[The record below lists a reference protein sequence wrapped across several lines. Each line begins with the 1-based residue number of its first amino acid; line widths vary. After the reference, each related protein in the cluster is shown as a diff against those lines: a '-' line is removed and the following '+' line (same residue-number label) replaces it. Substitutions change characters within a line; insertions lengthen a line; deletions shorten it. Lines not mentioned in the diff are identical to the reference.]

1 MFLTTIATL
10 GSIVVVV
17 ARMPTSTIALIQE
30 ALDAASWDLK
40 HWTAIL
46 PFDISSSDSS
56 GALVDSQIPDLFE
69 YAKPMYRGQ
78 KVYFAGKYNMESVRN
93 GGSGSSFG
101 KEAAGWRELLMD
113 LELAG
118 MKQGFHLVGNGG
130 GQKRH
135 IVCRGSRMYRGTKN
149 DQHSPSKQEYRRET
163 LHFDRMNL

>member
-10 GSIVVVV
+10 GSIVVV

-78 KVYFAGKYNMESVRN
+78 KVCFAGKYNFER
-93 GGSGSSFG
+93 
-101 KEAAGWRELLMD
+101 AGLLRC
-113 LELAG
+113 LRAISHRLR
-118 MKQGFHLVGNGG
+118 L
-130 GQKRH
+130 
-135 IVCRGSRMYRGTKN
+135 IVNTK
-149 DQHSPSKQEYRRET
+149 T
-163 LHFDRMNL
+163 VL